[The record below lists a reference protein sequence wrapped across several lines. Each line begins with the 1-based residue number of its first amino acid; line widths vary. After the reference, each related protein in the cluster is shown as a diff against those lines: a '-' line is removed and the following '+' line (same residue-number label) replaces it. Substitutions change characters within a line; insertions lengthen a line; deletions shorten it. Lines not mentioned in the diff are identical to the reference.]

1 MPAAAPTITLQALA
15 PEHIPL
21 VLEVCTDWRE
31 LAQYGAPYWRPR
43 SSAELQR
50 KIADTAGPGPAT
62 AYTFVIA
69 DGDRLVGEVSVHTI
83 EWHSRVGQVGI
94 CIWRPEDRGHGYGR
108 TGTSAIIEWAQGYLG
123 LIRLEAWILASNLAS
138 RHLFTQL
145 GFTEEGILRSRYLS
159 GGHHHDVHVLAR
171 VQRRRVGAST
181 GCDDLRRDRLRQ
193 V

>member
-1 MPAAAPTITLQALA
+1 MPAAAPTITLQALT

-83 EWHSRVGQVGI
+83 EWRSRVGQVGI
-94 CIWRPEDRGHGYGR
+94 CIWRSEDRRHGYGKAGADWVI
-108 TGTSAIIEWAQGYLG
+108 TWATDHLG
-123 LIRLEAWILASNLAS
+123 LCRLEAWILEDNAASLE
-138 RHLFTQL
+138 LFGKL
-145 GFTEEGILRSRYLS
+145 GFVREGTLRKRYLCN
-159 GGHHHDVHVLAR
+159 GQYVDVHVMAYII
-171 VQRRRVGAST
+171 SK
-181 GCDDLRRDRLRQ
+181 
-193 V
+193 